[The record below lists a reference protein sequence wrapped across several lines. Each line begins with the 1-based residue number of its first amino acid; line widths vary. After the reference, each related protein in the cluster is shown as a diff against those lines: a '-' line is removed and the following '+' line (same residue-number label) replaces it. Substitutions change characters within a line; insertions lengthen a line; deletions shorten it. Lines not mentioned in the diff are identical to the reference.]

1 MPETPDFKKLAH
13 EIAAQILS
21 HRDDQHVVVV
31 AIAEDLEEQ
40 LRQVWNARGA
50 ADLAKIESELTSQ
63 MGATA
68 SGPYLKNLDRALRS
82 LDR

>member
-1 MPETPDFKKLAH
+1 MAETPDFEALARRIEH
-13 EIAAQILS
+13 FFSPAVQG
-21 HRDDQHVVVV
+21 D
-31 AIAEDLEEQ
+31 AIDPADA

-50 ADLAKIESELTSQ
+50 ADIVKLEAELTSQ

-68 SGPYLKNLDRALRS
+68 SGPYVKNLDRALRT